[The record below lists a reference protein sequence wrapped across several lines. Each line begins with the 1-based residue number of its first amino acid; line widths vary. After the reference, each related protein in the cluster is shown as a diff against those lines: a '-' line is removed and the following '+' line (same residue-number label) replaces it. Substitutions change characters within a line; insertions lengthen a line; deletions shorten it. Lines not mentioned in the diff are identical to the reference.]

1 MDTLTN
7 PKYYTFQIVVF
18 QKYYQIGE
26 NMSLSRREFLKSS
39 AAASAAAAIGMA
51 VPAELEAAAEKA
63 EGSWR
68 WDKAAC
74 RFCGTGCGIMMAT
87 KNGKI
92 VAVKGD
98 PAAPVNRGLNC
109 IKGYFNA
116 KIMYGADRLT
126 QPLLRVGA
134 DGKFD
139 KKGKFAPVSWERAFD
154 EMEVHIKKALKAS
167 GPEGV
172 GVFASGQYT
181 VMEGYAAQKMMKGG
195 FRSNAIDPNA
205 RHCMASAVVGF
216 YQTFGIDEPS
226 GCYDDIELT
235 DTIVSWGSNMAEM
248 HPILWS
254 RVTDRKLSDP
264 ERVKVINI
272 STYTHRTSDLAD
284 EEIIFSPNT
293 DLAMWNYI
301 AREIVYNNPESI
313 DWDFVKKHIVFAASP
328 VNMGYGMRRAGEKSI
343 KDGKYTALEME
354 TIDKEM
360 QKVVSAK
367 EAPALEPYGYKEG
380 DMMVNKPAGLKH
392 WEITFEEYKKF
403 LAPYTLD
410 YVATISKGNPDE
422 DINEFKRKLKLMADL
437 YIEKGRKV
445 VSFWT
450 MGMNQH
456 TRGTWVNTLAY
467 NVHFLLNKQA
477 LPGSGAFSLTGQPSA
492 CGTAREVGTFCHRL
506 PADMMV
512 KNPKH
517 RKITEDR
524 WKVPNGTLNPV
535 GNQHIMKIHRDIEDG
550 VVKFA
555 WVNVCN
561 PYQDTASATHWI
573 KAAREMDNFIVTSD
587 GYPGISAKV
596 SDLILPSAMIYE
608 KWGAYGN
615 AERRTQH
622 WRQQVLP
629 VGDAMSDTWQW
640 VELSKRFTV
649 GDVWGAQP
657 LRGGKSLPDV
667 RKAAYAMGYSD
678 NTTMYEILFAN
689 KEAKSYKV
697 DLESFPQQGYDN
709 SESNG
714 DSRNV
719 VGSDG
724 KVFNGYG
731 FMIHEYLFEEY
742 ASFGRGHAHDLADFT
757 TYHRVRG
764 LKWPVVDGK
773 ETQWRFNAKYD
784 PYAAKQTKETGN
796 SHAFYGGLAKALTQG
811 DLMGIKD
818 KKKKSLKNKAKIFAR
833 PYMDPPEMPD
843 ANYDTWLCTGRVLE
857 HWHSGTMTM
866 RVPELYRA
874 VPEALCYMHP
884 QDAKD
889 KGLKQGGLCWVESR
903 RGKVKARVE
912 TRGRNRPSRGLVFV
926 PWFDEKVFI
935 NKVCLDATCPQS
947 KQTDFKKC
955 AVKIYKA

>member
-1 MDTLTN
+1 MA
-7 PKYYTFQIVVF
+7 
-18 QKYYQIGE
+18 
-26 NMSLSRREFLKSS
+26 LSRRDFLKSS
-39 AAASAAAAIGMA
+39 AAASAAAAVGMS
-51 VPAELEAAAEKA
+51 VPTTLSAAANEA
-63 EGSWR
+63 ESSWR

-74 RFCGTGCGIMMAT
+74 RFCGTGCGIMLAT
-87 KNGKI
+87 KEGKI

-116 KIMYGADRLT
+116 KIMYGADRLK
-126 QPLLRVGA
+126 QPLLRVDSNGN
-134 DGKFD
+134 FD
-139 KKGKFAPVSWERAFD
+139 KNGKFAPVSWKRAFD

-181 VMEGYAAQKMMKGG
+181 IMEGYAAQKMMKAG

-264 ERVKVINI
+264 QNVKVINM

-284 EEIIFSPNT
+284 IEIIFTPNT
-293 DLAMWNYI
+293 DLALWNYI
-301 AREIVYNNPESI
+301 AREIVYNAPEAI

-328 VNMGYGMRRAGEKSI
+328 VNMGYGMRRSDEKSI
-343 KDGKYTALEME
+343 KDGKYSAKEME
-354 TIDKEM
+354 IISKEM
-360 QKVVSAK
+360 QKVVSAT
-367 EAPALEPYGYKEG
+367 EAPALAPYGYKEG
-380 DMMVNKPAGLKH
+380 DMMVNKNAGLAH
-392 WEITFEEYKKF
+392 WEIPFEEYKKF
-403 LAPYTLD
+403 LEPYTLD
-410 YVATISKGNPDE
+410 YVAKISKGDPDE
-422 DINEFKRKLKLMADL
+422 DINEFKKKLQTLANL
-437 YIEKGRKV
+437 YIEKNRKV

-477 LPGSGAFSLTGQPSA
+477 KPGSGAFSLTGQPSA
-492 CGTAREVGTFCHRL
+492 CGTAREVGTFTHRL

-512 KNPKH
+512 ANPKH
-517 RKITEDR
+517 RKITENV
-524 WKVPNGTLNPV
+524 WNVPEGTINPV
-535 GNQHIMKIHRDIEDG
+535 GVQDIMKIHRGIEDG
-550 VVKFA
+550 LVKFA

-608 KWGAYGN
+608 KWGGYGN
-615 AERRTQH
+615 AERRTQL

-640 VELSKRFTV
+640 VELAKRFTV
-649 GDVWGAQP
+649 KDVWGEYQP
-657 LRGGKSLPDV
+657 SGPRKEVLPSMIEQA
-667 RKAAYAMGYSD
+667 KAMGYNED
-678 NTTMYEILFAN
+678 TTMYEILFAN
-689 KEAKSYKV
+689 KRAKSYKL
-697 DLESFPQQGYDN
+697 DQNDPIQKGFDN
-709 SESNG
+709 SEGYG

-724 KVFNGYG
+724 EVFKGYG
-731 FMIHEYLFEEY
+731 FFIQKYLFEEY
-742 ASFGRGHAHDLADFT
+742 AEFGRGHAHDLADFD
-757 TYHRVRG
+757 TYHKVRG

-773 ETQWRFNAKYD
+773 ETQWRFNTQYD
-784 PYAAKQTKETGN
+784 PYAKKYGKETG
-796 SHAFYGGLAKALTQG
+796 HTEFAFYGTLAKALAQG
-811 DLMGIKD
+811 DLLGVKD
-818 KKKKSLKNKAKIFAR
+818 KTKISLQNKAKIFAR

-843 ANYDTWLCTGRVLE
+843 TEYPVWLSTGRVLE

-884 QDAKD
+884 ADAEKF
-889 KGLKQGGLCWVESR
+889 GVKQGGLCWVESR

-912 TRGRNRPSRGLVFV
+912 TRGRNRPARGLVYV

-955 AVKIYKA
+955 AVKVYSV

>member
-1 MDTLTN
+1 MA
-7 PKYYTFQIVVF
+7 
-18 QKYYQIGE
+18 
-26 NMSLSRREFLKSS
+26 LSRRDFLKSS
-39 AAASAAAAIGMA
+39 AAASAAAAVGMS
-51 VPAELEAAAEKA
+51 VPTTLSAAANEA
-63 EGSWR
+63 ESSWR

-74 RFCGTGCGIMMAT
+74 RFCGTGCGIMLAT
-87 KNGKI
+87 KEGKI

-116 KIMYGADRLT
+116 KIMYGADRLK
-126 QPLLRVGA
+126 QPLLRVDSNGN
-134 DGKFD
+134 FD
-139 KKGKFAPVSWERAFD
+139 KNGKFAPVSWKRAFD

-181 VMEGYAAQKMMKGG
+181 IMEGYAAQKMMKAG

-264 ERVKVINI
+264 QNVKVINM

-284 EEIIFSPNT
+284 IEIIFTPNT
-293 DLAMWNYI
+293 DLALWNYI
-301 AREIVYNNPESI
+301 AREIVYNAPEAI

-328 VNMGYGMRRAGEKSI
+328 VNMGYGMRTSDEKSI
-343 KDGKYTALEME
+343 KDGKYSAKEME
-354 TIDKEM
+354 IISKEM
-360 QKVVSAK
+360 QKVVSAT
-367 EAPALEPYGYKEG
+367 EAPALAPYGYKEG
-380 DMMVNKPAGLKH
+380 DMMVNKNAGLAH
-392 WEITFEEYKKF
+392 WEIPFEEYKKF
-403 LAPYTLD
+403 LEPYTLD
-410 YVATISKGNPDE
+410 YVAKISKGDPDE
-422 DINEFKRKLKLMADL
+422 DINEFKKKLQTLANL
-437 YIEKGRKV
+437 YIEKNRKV

-477 LPGSGAFSLTGQPSA
+477 KPGSGAFSLTGQPSA
-492 CGTAREVGTFCHRL
+492 CGTAREVGTFTHRL

-512 KNPKH
+512 ANPKH
-517 RKITEDR
+517 RKITENV
-524 WKVPNGTLNPV
+524 WNVPEGTINPV
-535 GNQHIMKIHRDIEDG
+535 GVQDIMKIHRGIEDG
-550 VVKFA
+550 LVKFA

-608 KWGAYGN
+608 KWGGYGN
-615 AERRTQH
+615 AERRTQL

-640 VELSKRFTV
+640 VELAKRFTV
-649 GDVWGAQP
+649 KDVWGEYQP
-657 LRGGKSLPDV
+657 SGPRKEVLPSMIEQA
-667 RKAAYAMGYSD
+667 KAMGYNED
-678 NTTMYEILFAN
+678 TTMYEILFAN
-689 KEAKSYKV
+689 KRAKSYKL
-697 DLESFPQQGYDN
+697 DQNDPIQKGFDN
-709 SESNG
+709 SEGYG

-724 KVFNGYG
+724 EVFKGYG
-731 FMIHEYLFEEY
+731 FFIQKYLFEEY
-742 ASFGRGHAHDLADFT
+742 AEFGRGHAHDLADFD
-757 TYHRVRG
+757 TYHKVRG

-773 ETQWRFNAKYD
+773 ETQWRFNAQYD
-784 PYAAKQTKETGN
+784 PYAKKYGKETG
-796 SHAFYGGLAKALTQG
+796 HTEFAFYGTLAKALAQG
-811 DLMGIKD
+811 DLLGVKD
-818 KKKKSLKNKAKIFAR
+818 KTKISLQNKAKIFAR

-843 ANYDTWLCTGRVLE
+843 AEYPVWLSTGRVLE

-884 QDAKD
+884 ADAEKF
-889 KGLKQGGLCWVESR
+889 GVKQGGLCWVESR

-912 TRGRNRPSRGLVFV
+912 TRGRNRPARGLVYV

-955 AVKIYKA
+955 AVKVYSV

>member
-1 MDTLTN
+1 MA
-7 PKYYTFQIVVF
+7 
-18 QKYYQIGE
+18 
-26 NMSLSRREFLKSS
+26 LSRRDFLKSS
-39 AAASAAAAIGMA
+39 AAASAAAAVGMS
-51 VPAELEAAAEKA
+51 VPSSLSAASTTAEA
-63 EGSWR
+63 GWR

-116 KIMYGADRLT
+116 KIMYGADRLKT
-126 QPLLRVGA
+126 PLLRVNSKGE
-134 DGKFD
+134 FD
-139 KKGKFAPVSWERAFD
+139 KNGKFAPVSWKRAFD
-154 EMEVHIKKALKAS
+154 EMEVHIRKALKAS

-195 FRSNAIDPNA
+195 FRSNALDPNA

-235 DTIVSWGSNMAEM
+235 DTVVSWGSNMAEM

-264 ERVKVINI
+264 DRVKVVNI
-272 STYTHRTSDLAD
+272 STYRHRTSDLAD
-284 EEIIFSPNT
+284 IEIIFTPNT
-293 DLAMWNYI
+293 DLALWNYI
-301 AREIVYNNPESI
+301 AHEIVYNHPEAI
-313 DWDFVKKHIVFAASP
+313 DWDFVKRHIIFAASP
-328 VNMGYGMRRAGEKSI
+328 VNMGYGMRRSDEKSI
-343 KDGKYTALEME
+343 VDGKYTDEEME
-354 TIDKEM
+354 TISKEM
-360 QKVVSAK
+360 KKVVSAA

-380 DMMVNKPAGLKH
+380 DVMVNKPAGLKH
-392 WEITFEEYKKF
+392 WEISFEEYKKF
-403 LAPYTLD
+403 LEPYTLD
-410 YVATISKGNPDE
+410 YVAKISKGNPDE
-422 DINEFKRKLKLMADL
+422 DINEFKKKLKTLAS
-437 YIEKGRKV
+437 YYVEKGRKV

-456 TRGTWVNTLAY
+456 TRGTWVNTLSY

-477 LPGSGAFSLTGQPSA
+477 KPGSGAFSLTGQPSA

-512 KNPKH
+512 ANPKH
-517 RKITEDR
+517 RKITENR
-524 WKVPNGTLNPV
+524 WKVPEGTINPV

-550 VVKFA
+550 VIKFA

-561 PYQDTASATHWI
+561 PYQDSASAKHWI

-649 GDVWGAQP
+649 KDLWGDYT
-657 LRGGKSLPDV
+657 LRNGKKLPNVIQDA
-667 RKAAYAMGYSD
+667 KKMGYTED
-678 NTTMYEILFAN
+678 TTMFDILFAN
-689 KEAKSYKV
+689 DEARSYEV
-697 DLESFPQQGYDN
+697 DQNDPIQRGYDN
-709 SESNG
+709 SNSVG

-719 VGSDG
+719 IGSDG
-724 KVFNGYG
+724 KVFKGYG
-731 FMIHEYLFEEY
+731 FFIDKYLFEEY
-742 ASFGRGHAHDLADFT
+742 AWFGRGHGHDLAPFDV
-757 TYHRVRG
+757 YHRVRG

-773 ETQWRFNAKYD
+773 ETQWRFNVKYD
-784 PYAAKQTKETGN
+784 PYAAKAVKKAGTDN
-796 SHAFYGGLAKALTQG
+796 SHAFYGTLAKALAQG
-811 DLMGIKD
+811 DLLGIKD
-818 KKKKSLKNKAKIFAR
+818 KTKKSLKNKAKIFAR
-833 PYMDPPEMPD
+833 PYMDPPEVPD
-843 ANYDTWLCTGRVLE
+843 NEYDTWLCTGRVLE

-903 RGKVKARVE
+903 RGRVKARVE

-947 KQTDFKKC
+947 KQTDYKKC

>member
-1 MDTLTN
+1 MA
-7 PKYYTFQIVVF
+7 
-18 QKYYQIGE
+18 
-26 NMSLSRREFLKSS
+26 LSRRDFLKSS
-39 AAASAAAAIGMA
+39 AAASAAAAVGMS
-51 VPAELEAAAEKA
+51 VPSNLSAASTTAEA
-63 EGSWR
+63 GWR

-116 KIMYGADRLT
+116 KIMYGADRLKT
-126 QPLLRVGA
+126 PLLRVNSKGE
-134 DGKFD
+134 FD
-139 KKGKFAPVSWERAFD
+139 KNGKFAPVSWKRAFD
-154 EMEVHIKKALKAS
+154 EMEIHIRKALKHA
-167 GPEGV
+167 GPESV

-195 FRSNAIDPNA
+195 FRSNALDPNA

-235 DTIVSWGSNMAEM
+235 DTVVSWGSNMAEM

-264 ERVKVINI
+264 DRVKVINM
-272 STYTHRTSDLAD
+272 STYRHRTSDLAD
-284 EEIIFSPNT
+284 IEIIFTPNT
-293 DLAMWNYI
+293 DLALWNYI
-301 AREIVYNNPESI
+301 AREIVYNYPESI
-313 DWDFVKKHIVFAASP
+313 DWDFVNKHMVFAASP
-328 VNMGYGMRRAGEKSI
+328 VNMGYGMRRSDEKSI
-343 KDGKYTALEME
+343 KEGKYTDLEME
-354 TIDKEM
+354 TISKEM
-360 QKVVSAK
+360 KKVVSAT
-367 EAPALEPYGYKEG
+367 EAPALAPYGYKEG
-380 DMMVNKPAGLKH
+380 DVMENKPAGLKH
-392 WEITFEEYKKF
+392 WEISFEEYKKF

-410 YVATISKGNPDE
+410 YVAKISKGNPDE
-422 DINEFKRKLKLMADL
+422 DINEFKKKLQTLANL

-456 TRGTWVNTLAY
+456 TRGTWCNTLSY

-477 LPGSGAFSLTGQPSA
+477 KPGSGAFSLTGQPSA

-512 KNPKH
+512 ANPKH
-517 RKITEDR
+517 RKITEDG
-524 WKVPNGTLNPV
+524 WKIPNGTLNPV

-550 VVKFA
+550 VIKFA

-561 PYQDTASATHWI
+561 PYQDTASAKHWI
-573 KAAREMDNFIVTSD
+573 KAARKMDNFIVTSD

-649 GDVWGAQP
+649 DDLWGP
-657 LRGGKSLPDV
+657 YTLRNGTKLADV
-667 RKAAYAMGYSD
+667 RGEAKKMGYSGD
-678 NTTMYEILFAN
+678 TTMFDILFAN
-689 KEAKSYKV
+689 DRARSYEIDPNDPIQK
-697 DLESFPQQGYDN
+697 GYDN
-709 SESNG
+709 TNCIG

-719 VGSDG
+719 IGSDG
-724 KVFNGYG
+724 KVFKGYG
-731 FMIHEYLFEEY
+731 FFIDKYLFEEY
-742 ASFGRGHAHDLADFT
+742 ADFGRGHAHDLADFD

-773 ETQWRFNAKYD
+773 ETQWRFNTKYD
-784 PYAAKQTKETGN
+784 PYAKKYGKQTGHTEF
-796 SHAFYGGLAKALTQG
+796 AFYGTLAKALAQG
-811 DLMGIKD
+811 DLLGIKD
-818 KKKKSLKNKAKIFAR
+818 KTKKSLKNKAKIFAR
-833 PYMDPPEMPD
+833 PYMDPPEVPD
-843 ANYDTWLCTGRVLE
+843 NEYDTWLCTGRVLE

-874 VPEALCYMHP
+874 VPEALCYIHP
-884 QDAKD
+884 TDAKE

-903 RGKVKARVE
+903 RGRVKARVE

-935 NKVCLDATCPQS
+935 NKVCLDATCQKS
-947 KQTDFKKC
+947 KQKDFKKC
-955 AVKIYKA
+955 ALKIYKA

>member
-1 MDTLTN
+1 MA
-7 PKYYTFQIVVF
+7 
-18 QKYYQIGE
+18 
-26 NMSLSRREFLKSS
+26 LSRRDFLKSS
-39 AAASAAAAIGMA
+39 AAASAAAAVGMS
-51 VPAELEAAAEKA
+51 VPASMQAASNEAQS
-63 EGSWR
+63 GWR

-87 KNGKI
+87 KNGRI

-116 KIMYGADRLT
+116 KIMYGADRLKT
-126 QPLLRVGA
+126 PLLRVNDKGE
-134 DGKFD
+134 FD
-139 KKGKFAPVSWERAFD
+139 KNGKFAPVSWKRAFD

-195 FRSNAIDPNA
+195 FRSNALDPNA

-235 DTIVSWGSNMAEM
+235 DTVVSWGSNMAEM

-264 ERVKVINI
+264 DRVKVVNI
-272 STYTHRTSDLAD
+272 STYRHRTSDLAD
-284 EEIIFSPNT
+284 MEIIFSPNT
-293 DLAMWNYI
+293 DLALWNYI
-301 AREIVYNNPESI
+301 AHEIVYNHPEAI

-328 VNMGYGMRRAGEKSI
+328 VNMGYGMRRSDEKSI
-343 KDGKYTALEME
+343 KDGKYTDKEME
-354 TIDKEM
+354 TISKEM
-360 QKVVSAK
+360 KKVVSEK
-367 EAPALEPYGYKEG
+367 EAPALAPYGYKAG
-380 DMMVNKPAGLKH
+380 DTMVNKPAGLKH
-392 WEITFEEYKKF
+392 WEISFEEYKKF
-403 LAPYTLD
+403 LEPYTLD
-410 YVATISKGNPDE
+410 YVATISKGDPDE
-422 DINEFKRKLKLMADL
+422 SLESFKKKLKTLASY
-437 YIEKGRKV
+437 YIEKDRKV

-456 TRGTWVNTLAY
+456 TRGTWVNTLSY

-477 LPGSGAFSLTGQPSA
+477 KPGSGAFSLTGQPSA

-512 KNPKH
+512 ANPKH
-517 RKITEDR
+517 RAITEKR
-524 WKVPNGTLNPV
+524 WKIPAGTLNPV

-550 VVKFA
+550 VIKFA

-561 PYQDTASATHWI
+561 PYQDTASASHWI
-573 KAAREMDNFIVTSD
+573 KAARQMDNFIVTSD

-608 KWGAYGN
+608 KCGAYGN

-649 GDVWGAQP
+649 KDLWGEQP
-657 LRGGKSLPDV
+657 LRGNKKLPNV
-667 RKAAYAMGYSD
+667 ISEAKKMGYTED
-678 NTTMYEILFAN
+678 TTMFDILFAN
-689 KEAKSYKV
+689 DEARSYEIDPNDPIQKG
-697 DLESFPQQGYDN
+697 FDN
-709 SESNG
+709 TNCIG

-724 KVFNGYG
+724 KVFKGYG
-731 FMIHEYLFEEY
+731 FFIDKYLFEEY
-742 ASFGRGHAHDLADFT
+742 ASFGRGHAHDLADFD

-773 ETQWRFNAKYD
+773 ETQWRFNTKYD
-784 PYAAKQTKETGN
+784 PYAKKYGKETG
-796 SHAFYGGLAKALTQG
+796 HTEFAFYGTLAKALAQG
-811 DLMGIKD
+811 DLTGIKD
-818 KKKKSLKNKAKIFAR
+818 KNKKALKNKAKIFAR

-843 ANYDTWLCTGRVLE
+843 AEYPVWMSTGRVLE

-884 QDAKD
+884 EDAK
-889 KGLKQGGLCWVESR
+889 KYGVSQGGLCWVESR

>member
-1 MDTLTN
+1 
-7 PKYYTFQIVVF
+7 
-18 QKYYQIGE
+18 
-26 NMSLSRREFLKSS
+26 MSISRRNFLKSS
-39 AAASAAAAIGMA
+39 AAAAAAGAVGIA
-51 VPAELEAAAEKA
+51 VPAEVQAAATQGEK
-63 EGSWR
+63 GWR

-74 RFCGTGCGIMMAT
+74 RFCGTGCGIMLAT
-87 KNGKI
+87 KGGRI

-116 KIMYGADRLT
+116 KIMYGADRLKK
-126 QPLLRVGA
+126 PLLRV
-134 DGKFD
+134 DSEGKFD
-139 KKGKFAPVSWERAFD
+139 KKGKFAEVSWERAFD

-172 GVFASGQYT
+172 AVFASGQYT

-235 DTIVSWGSNMAEM
+235 DTVISWGSNMAEM

-264 ERVKVINI
+264 DRVKIVNI
-272 STYTHRTSDLAD
+272 STYRHRTSDLAD
-284 EEIIFSPNT
+284 VEIIFSPNT

-301 AREIVYNNPESI
+301 AREIVMRDDKEKII
-313 DWDFVKKHIVFAASP
+313 DWDFVNKHMVFATGPA
-328 VNMGYGMRRAGEKSI
+328 NIGYGMRRKGEKSLV
-343 KDGKYTALEME
+343 DGKYTALEME
-354 TIDKEM
+354 TISKEM
-360 QKVVSAK
+360 EKKVSAK
-367 EAPALEPYGYKEG
+367 EAPALKPYGYKEG
-380 DMMVNKPAGLKH
+380 DTMKNIPGTLKH
-392 WEITFEEYKKF
+392 WEISFEEYKKS
-403 LAPYTLD
+403 LEPYTLD
-410 YVATISKGNPDE
+410 YTAQIVKGDPNE
-422 DINEFKRKLKLMADL
+422 DMEEFKKKLQFLADL
-437 YIEKGRKV
+437 YIEKDRKV

-467 NVHFLLNKQA
+467 NVHFMLNKQA
-477 LPGSGAFSLTGQPSA
+477 KPGSGAFSLTGQPSA

-517 RKITEDR
+517 RKITEDG
-524 WKVPNGTLNPV
+524 WKIPAGTLNPV

-561 PYQDTASATHWI
+561 PYQDSASAAHWI

-596 SDLILPSAMIYE
+596 SDLVLPSAMIHE

-640 VELSKRFTV
+640 VELSKRFKV
-649 GDVWGAQP
+649 SDLWGEYT
-657 LRGGKSLPDV
+657 LRNKKVLPNV
-667 RKAAYAMGYSD
+667 MAEAKKMGYND
-678 NTTMYEILFAN
+678 DTTMFDILFAN
-689 KEAKSYKV
+689 KKAKSYAAN
-697 DLESFPQQGYDN
+697 DPIGEGFDDTESL
-709 SESNG
+709 G
-714 DSRNV
+714 DSRKV
-719 VGSDG
+719 IGSDG
-724 KVFNGYG
+724 KEWKGYG
-731 FMIHEYLFEEY
+731 FHIHKYLFEEY
-742 ASFGRGHAHDLADFT
+742 ADFGRGHGHDLAPFDV
-757 TYHRVRG
+757 YHKVRG

-773 ETQWRFNAKYD
+773 ETQWRFNVKYD
-784 PYAAKQTKETGN
+784 PYAAKANPGGDF
-796 SHAFYGGLAKALTQG
+796 AFYGTLAKALAQG
-811 DLMGIKD
+811 DLTGIKD
-818 KKKKSLKNKAKIFAR
+818 KTKKSLKNKAKIYAR

-843 ANYDTWLCTGRVLE
+843 KVYDTWLCTGRVLE

-874 VPEALCYMHP
+874 VPEALCYMNP
-884 QDAKD
+884 KDAKE
-889 KGLKQGGLCWVESR
+889 KGFKNGELIWVDSR

-912 TRGRNRPSRGLVFV
+912 TRGRNRPSQGLVFV

-935 NKVCLDATCPQS
+935 NKVCLDATCPMS

-955 AVKIYKA
+955 AVKLYKA

>member
-1 MDTLTN
+1 
-7 PKYYTFQIVVF
+7 
-18 QKYYQIGE
+18 
-26 NMSLSRREFLKSS
+26 MSISRRDFLKTSAAV
-39 AAASAAAAIGMA
+39 AAASAVGLSIPEDVQAAAK
-51 VPAELEAAAEKA
+51 EAEKD
-63 EGSWR
+63 WR
-68 WDKAAC
+68 WDKAPC
-74 RFCGTGCGIMMAT
+74 RFCGTGCGIMLAT

-126 QPLLRVGA
+126 QPLLRVNEKGE
-134 DGKFD
+134 FD
-139 KKGKFAPVSWERAFD
+139 KKGKFKPVSWKRAFD
-154 EMEVHIKKALKAS
+154 EMEKHIRKALKES

-172 GVFASGQYT
+172 AVFGSGQYT
-181 VMEGYAAQKMMKGG
+181 IMEGYAAQKMMKAG

-235 DTIVSWGSNMAEM
+235 DTIISWGSNMAEM

-264 ERVKVINI
+264 ERVKVVNLT
-272 STYTHRTSDLAD
+272 TYRTRSSDLAD
-284 EEIIFSPNT
+284 FEIIFSPQT
-293 DLAMWNYI
+293 DLAIWNYI
-301 AREIVYNNPESI
+301 AHEIVYNHPEAI
-313 DWDFVKKHIVFAASP
+313 DWDFIKKHIVFTAGP
-328 VNMGYGMRRAGEKSI
+328 VNIGYGMRRKGEKSL
-343 KDGKYTALEME
+343 KEGKYSAKEME
-354 TIDKEM
+354 IIKKEM
-360 QKVVSAK
+360 AKKVSAK
-367 EAPALEPYGYKEG
+367 EAPALAPYGYKEG
-380 DMMVNKPAGLKH
+380 DVMKNTAGTLKH
-392 WEITFEEYKKF
+392 WHITFEDYKKSLEPF
-403 LAPYTLD
+403 TLD
-410 YVATISKGNPDE
+410 YVAKIAKGDP
-422 DINEFKRKLKLMADL
+422 NESLESFKKKLKMLADL
-437 YIEKGRKV
+437 YIEKDRKV

-456 TRGTWVNTLAY
+456 TRGTWVNTLSY

-477 LPGSGAFSLTGQPSA
+477 KPGNGAFSLTGQPSA

-517 RKITEDR
+517 RKIAEKK
-524 WKVPNGTLNPV
+524 WHIPEGTLNPV
-535 GNQHIMKIHRDIEDG
+535 GNQHIMKIHRDLEDG

-561 PYQDTASATHWI
+561 PYQDSANARHWI

-587 GYPGISAKV
+587 GYPGISAMV
-596 SDLILPSAMIYE
+596 SDLVLPSAMIYE

-629 VGDAMSDTWQW
+629 VGQAMSDTWQW

-649 GDVWGAQP
+649 DDLWGP
-657 LRGGKSLPDV
+657 YTLRNGKKLPDV
-667 RKAAYAMGYSD
+667 RKKAYAMGYKPD
-678 NTTMYEILFAN
+678 TTMFEILYAN
-689 KEAKSYKV
+689 DRAKKYKI
-697 DLESFPQQGYDN
+697 DLDSFPQKGFEN
-709 SESNG
+709 SECLG

-719 VGSDG
+719 KGSDG
-724 KVFNGYG
+724 KVFKGYG
-731 FMIHEYLFEEY
+731 FMLHQYLWEEY
-742 ASFGRGHAHDLADFT
+742 ASFGRGHGHDLADFV
-757 TYHRVRG
+757 TYHKVRG

-773 ETQWRFNAKYD
+773 ETPWRFNAKYD
-784 PYAAKQTKETGN
+784 PYAKKAGTGDF
-796 SHAFYGGLAKALTQG
+796 AFYGPLAKNLLQGTLTG
-811 DLMGIKD
+811 PD
-818 KKKKSLKNKAKIFAR
+818 KSKGKKALKNKAKIFAR

-843 ANYDTWLCTGRVLE
+843 NEYNTWLCTGRVLE

-874 VPEALCYMHP
+874 VPEALCYMNP
-884 QDAKD
+884 KDAKE
-889 KGLKQGGLCWVESR
+889 KGFKNGELIWVESR

-912 TRGRNRPSRGLVFV
+912 TRGRNRPAQGLVFV

-935 NKVCLDATCPQS
+935 NKVTLDATCPMS
-947 KQTDFKKC
+947 KQTDYKKC
-955 AVKIYKA
+955 AVKLYKA

>member
-1 MDTLTN
+1 
-7 PKYYTFQIVVF
+7 
-18 QKYYQIGE
+18 
-26 NMSLSRREFLKSS
+26 MSLSRREFLKSS
-39 AAASAAAAIGMA
+39 AAASAAAAVGMS
-51 VPAELEAAAEKA
+51 VPTQLQAQASQA
-63 EGSWR
+63 EGGWR

-126 QPLLRVGA
+126 KPLLRVDA
-134 DGKFD
+134 NGKFD
-139 KKGKFAPVSWERAFD
+139 KKGQFAEVSWKRAFD
-154 EMEVHIKKALKAS
+154 IMEEKAKAAFNEK

-172 GVFASGQYT
+172 AVFASGQYT

-235 DTIVSWGSNMAEM
+235 DTVVSWGSNMAEM

-264 ERVKVINI
+264 DRVKIINM

-284 EEIIFSPNT
+284 TEIIFSPQT
-293 DLAMWNYI
+293 DTAIWNYI
-301 AREIVYNNPESI
+301 AREIVFNHSESI
-313 DWDFVKKHIVFAASP
+313 DWDFVNKHIVFAAAAP
-328 VNMGYGMRRAGEKSI
+328 NIGYGMRKSNEKSI
-343 KDGKYTALEME
+343 KEGKYTPAEME
-354 TIDKEM
+354 IISKEM
-360 QKVVSAK
+360 STVVSQK
-367 EAPALEPYGYKEG
+367 EAPALEPYGYKAG
-380 DMMVNKPAGLKH
+380 DTMVHNQPGLKH
-392 WEITFEEYKKF
+392 WLIEFEEYKKS
-403 LAPYTLD
+403 LEPYTLD
-410 YVATISKGNPDE
+410 YVAKISKGDPDE
-422 DINEFKRKLKLMADL
+422 SIDSFKAKLQELAAL
-437 YIEKGRKV
+437 YIEKERKV

-456 TRGTWVNTLAY
+456 TRGTWTNTLAY

-477 LPGSGAFSLTGQPSA
+477 KPGDGAFSLTGQPSA
-492 CGTAREVGTFCHRL
+492 CGTAREVGTFTHRL

-512 KNPKH
+512 KNPEH
-517 RKITEDR
+517 RAIVEKR
-524 WKVPNGTLNPV
+524 WQIPTGTINGQM
-535 GNQHIMKIHRDIEDG
+535 GQHIMRIHRDIEDG
-550 VVKFA
+550 HVKFA

-561 PYQDTASATHWI
+561 PYQDSASASHWI
-573 KAAREMDNFIVTSD
+573 KAARDMDNFIVTSD

-629 VGDAMSDTWQW
+629 VGDSMSDTWQW
-640 VELSKRFTV
+640 VEFSKRFTV
-649 GDVWGAQP
+649 KDLWMKDVKVAWGKKTLKGISADAVK
-657 LRGGKSLPDV
+657 RAGYTPD
-667 RKAAYAMGYSD
+667 
-678 NTTMYEILFAN
+678 TTMYEILFAN
-689 KEAKSYKV
+689 DRAKTYKI
-697 DLESFPQQGYDN
+697 DEKDPIQAGYDN
-709 SESNG
+709 SECSG
-714 DSRNV
+714 DSRGV
-719 VGSDG
+719 LGSDG
-724 KVFNGYG
+724 KEFKGYG
-731 FMIHEYLFEEY
+731 FFIHKYLFEEY
-742 ASFGRGHAHDLADFT
+742 ASFTRGHGHDLAPFDV
-757 TYHRVRG
+757 YHKVRG
-764 LKWPVVDGK
+764 LKWPVVNGK
-773 ETQWRFNAKYD
+773 ETPWRFNTKYD
-784 PYAAKQTKETGN
+784 PYAVKAAKEEGHPEWT
-796 SHAFYGGLAKALTQG
+796 HAFYGGFLKKRPQG
-811 DLMGIKD
+811 DLNGIKKDLKLSYAD
-818 KKKKSLKNKAKIFAR
+818 KPGKHYLKNKAKIFAR

-843 ANYDTWLCTGRVLE
+843 ENYDTWLCTGRVLE

-884 QDAKD
+884 QDAEKF
-889 KGLKQGGLCWVESR
+889 GVKQGQLCWVESR

-912 TRGRNRPSRGLVFV
+912 TRGRNKTPKGLVFV

-935 NKVCLDATCPQS
+935 NKVCLDATCPLS
-947 KQTDFKKC
+947 KQTDYKKC

>member
-1 MDTLTN
+1 MA
-7 PKYYTFQIVVF
+7 
-18 QKYYQIGE
+18 
-26 NMSLSRREFLKSS
+26 LSRRDFLKSS
-39 AAASAAAAIGMA
+39 AAASAAAAVGMSI
-51 VPAELEAAAEKA
+51 PASMQAASDEAQS
-63 EGSWR
+63 SWR

-87 KNGKI
+87 KGGKI

-116 KIMYGADRLT
+116 KIMYGADRLKT
-126 QPLLRVGA
+126 PLLRMDANGN
-134 DGKFD
+134 FD

-154 EMEVHIKKALKAS
+154 EMEVNIRKALKFG
-167 GPEGV
+167 GPESV

-181 VMEGYAAQKMMKGG
+181 VMEGYAAQKMMKAG

-235 DTIVSWGSNMAEM
+235 DTVVAWGSNMAEM

-264 ERVKVINI
+264 DKVKVVSIQ
-272 STYTHRTSDLAD
+272 TYRHRTSDLAD
-284 EEIIFSPNT
+284 IEIIFTPNT
-293 DLAMWNYI
+293 DTALWNYI
-301 AREIVYNNPESI
+301 AREIVYNNPDAI
-313 DWDFVKKHIVFAASP
+313 DWDFVNKHMVFAASP
-328 VNMGYGMRRAGEKSI
+328 VNMGYGMRRSGEKALTPVRPDGSA
-343 KDGKYTALEME
+343 GKYSAKEME
-354 TIDKEM
+354 TIKEEM
-360 QKVVSAK
+360 VHTVSAT
-367 EAPALEPYGYKEG
+367 EAPALKPYGYKEG
-380 DMMVNKPAGLKH
+380 DKMVNKPAGLKH
-392 WEITFEEYKKF
+392 WEISFEEYKKS
-403 LAPYTLD
+403 LEPYTLD
-410 YVATISKGNPDE
+410 YVAKISKGNPDE
-422 DINEFKRKLKLMADL
+422 DIEEFKKKLQALANL

-456 TRGTWVNTLAY
+456 TRGTWVNTLSY

-492 CGTAREVGTFCHRL
+492 CGTAREVGTFAHRL

-512 KNPKH
+512 KSGKH
-517 RKITEDR
+517 RKITENV
-524 WKVPNGTLNPV
+524 WKIPEGTLNPK
-535 GNQHIMKIHRDIEDG
+535 GHQHIMKIHRDIEDG
-550 VVKFA
+550 NIKFA

-561 PYQDTASATHWI
+561 PYQDSASATHWI

-596 SDLILPSAMIYE
+596 SDLILPSAMMYE

-629 VGDAMSDTWQW
+629 VGDAMSDLWQW
-640 VELSKRFTV
+640 AELSKRFTV
-649 GDVWGAQP
+649 ADLWGEQP
-657 LRGGKSLPDV
+657 LLSTKGKKTLPNVID
-667 RKAAYAMGYSD
+667 KAIKMGYTKD
-678 NTTMYEILFAN
+678 TTMYEILFAN
-689 KEAKSYKV
+689 DRAKSYKI
-697 DLESFPQQGYDN
+697 DLNDPIQAGFDN
-709 SESNG
+709 TDGFG
-714 DSRNV
+714 DSRDV
-719 VGSDG
+719 IGSDG
-724 KVFNGYG
+724 KVFKGYG
-731 FMIHEYLFEEY
+731 FFLNKYLFEEY
-742 ASFGRGHAHDLADFT
+742 ASFGRGHGHDLAPFDV
-757 TYHRVRG
+757 YHKVRG

-773 ETQWRFNAKYD
+773 ETQWRFNSKYD
-784 PYAAKQTKETGN
+784 PYAAKETKESGDDF
-796 SHAFYGGLAKALTQG
+796 AFYGTLAKALSQG

-818 KKKKSLKNKAKIFAR
+818 KAKKSLKNKAKIFAR
-833 PYMDPPEMPD
+833 PYMDPPEMPSEE
-843 ANYDTWLCTGRVLE
+843 YPVWLSTGRVLE

-874 VPEALCYMHP
+874 VPEALCYIHP
-884 QDAKD
+884 QDAK
-889 KGLKQGGLCWVESR
+889 KYGVKQGQLAWVESR
-903 RGKVKARVE
+903 RGRVKARVE

-935 NKVCLDATCPQS
+935 NKVCADYTCPQS

-955 AVKIYKA
+955 AVKVYAV

>member
-1 MDTLTN
+1 
-7 PKYYTFQIVVF
+7 
-18 QKYYQIGE
+18 
-26 NMSLSRREFLKSS
+26 MSLSRREFLKSS
-39 AAASAAAAIGMA
+39 AAASAAAAIGMT
-51 VPAELEAAAEKA
+51 VPSELQSAAKKA
-63 EGSWR
+63 ESNWR

-87 KNGKI
+87 KDGKI

-126 QPLLRVGA
+126 KPLLRV
-134 DGKFD
+134 DSNGKFD
-139 KKGKFAPVSWERAFD
+139 KQGKFAPVSWKRAFD
-154 EMEVHIKKALKAS
+154 EMEIHIKKALKEK

-172 GVFASGQYT
+172 GIFASGQYT

-235 DTIVSWGSNMAEM
+235 DTVVSWGSNMAEM

-264 ERVKVINI
+264 KRVKVVNI

-284 EEIIFSPNT
+284 IEIIFTPNT
-293 DLAMWNYI
+293 DLALWNYI
-301 AREIVYNNPESI
+301 AREIVFNNPESI

-328 VNMGYGMRRAGEKSI
+328 VNMGYGMRRAGEASVSPVRP
-343 KDGKYTALEME
+343 DGSAGKYSAAEME
-354 TIDKEM
+354 TVNQEM
-360 QKVVSAK
+360 KHTVSAA
-367 EAPALEPYGYKEG
+367 EAPALKPYGYKEG
-380 DMMVNKPAGLKH
+380 DVMVNKPAGLKH
-392 WEITFEEYKKF
+392 WEISFEEYKKF
-403 LAPYTLD
+403 LEPYTLD
-410 YVATISKGNPDE
+410 YVAEISKGDPDE
-422 DINEFKRKLKLMADL
+422 DINQFKNKLQELADL
-437 YIEKGRKV
+437 YVEKGRKV

-477 LPGSGAFSLTGQPSA
+477 KPGDGAFSLTGQPSA

-517 RKITEDR
+517 RKIVEKR
-524 WKVPNGTLNPV
+524 WKVPAGTLNPV

-550 VVKFA
+550 DIKFA

-615 AERRTQH
+615 AERRTQA

-649 GDVWGAQP
+649 ADVWGKQP
-657 LRGGKSLPDV
+657 LRGKNKDGTPKSLPDV
-667 RKAAYAMGYSD
+667 RKAAHAMGYND
-678 NTTMYEILFAN
+678 DTTMYEILFAN
-689 KEAKSYKV
+689 DEAKSYKI
-697 DLESFPQQGYDN
+697 DMDSFPQKGYDN
-709 SESNG
+709 TECNG
-714 DSRNV
+714 DSREV

-724 KVFNGYG
+724 TVFRGYN

-773 ETQWRFNAKYD
+773 ETQWRFNSMYD
-784 PYAAKQTKETGN
+784 PYAAKQTKKTGN

-811 DLMGIKD
+811 DLRGIKD

-833 PYMDPPEMPD
+833 PYMDPPELPD
-843 ANYDTWLCTGRVLE
+843 GEFPLWMSTGRVLE

-884 QDAKD
+884 KDAQE
-889 KGLKQGGLCWVESR
+889 KGIKQGELAWVESR

-912 TRGRNRPSRGLVFV
+912 TRGRNRTPRGLVFV

-935 NKVCLDATCPQS
+935 NKVCADYTCPQS

-955 AVKIYKA
+955 AVKVYRA

>member
-1 MDTLTN
+1 
-7 PKYYTFQIVVF
+7 
-18 QKYYQIGE
+18 
-26 NMSLSRREFLKSS
+26 MSISRRNFLKST
-39 AAASAAAAIGMA
+39 AAATAAAAVGISIPQEA
-51 VPAELEAAAEKA
+51 EAAAAAGQKD
-63 EGSWR
+63 WR

-74 RFCGTGCGIMMAT
+74 RFCGTGCGIMLAT
-87 KNGKI
+87 KGGKI

-116 KIMYGADRLT
+116 KIMYGEDRLT

-134 DGKFD
+134 NGKFD
-139 KKGKFAPVSWERAFD
+139 KKGKFAAVSWERAFD
-154 EMEVHIKKALKAS
+154 EMEVNIKKALKAS

-235 DTIVSWGSNMAEM
+235 DTVISWGANMAEM

-264 ERVKVINI
+264 DRVKVVNI

-284 EEIIFSPNT
+284 IEIIFSPNT
-293 DLAMWNYI
+293 DMALWNYV

-313 DWDFVKKHIVFAASP
+313 DWDFIKKHIVFCASP

-343 KDGKYTALEME
+343 KDGKYSALEME

-360 QKVVSAK
+360 SKIVSEK
-367 EAPALEPYGYKEG
+367 EAPSLAPYGYKAG
-380 DMMVNKPAGLKH
+380 DKMVNKPAGLKH
-392 WEITFEEYKKF
+392 WHISFEEYKKA

-410 YVATISKGNPDE
+410 YVAQISKGDP
-422 DINEFKRKLKLMADL
+422 NESLEGFKKKLQALADL
-437 YIEKGRKV
+437 YVEKGRKV

-456 TRGTWVNTLAY
+456 TRGTWTNTLAY

-477 LPGSGAFSLTGQPSA
+477 KPGDGAFSLTGQPSA

-512 KNPKH
+512 KNGKH
-517 RKITEDR
+517 RKIVENV
-524 WKVPNGTLNPV
+524 WKVPAGTLNPV

-550 VVKFA
+550 VIKFA

-561 PYQDTASATHWI
+561 PYQDSAAANHWI
-573 KAAREMDNFIVTSD
+573 KAAREMDNFIVCSD

-596 SDLILPSAMIYE
+596 ADLILPTAMIYE

-629 VGDAMSDTWQW
+629 VGDSMSDTWQW

-649 GDVWGAQP
+649 KDVWGAQP
-657 LRGGKSLPDV
+657 LRGKNKDGTPKGLPDV
-667 RKAAYAMGYSD
+667 IAKAKAMGYNENS
-678 NTTMYEILFAN
+678 TMYDILFAN
-689 KEAKSYKV
+689 DRAKSYKL
-697 DLESFPQQGYDN
+697 DTTKFPQQGYDN
-709 SESNG
+709 SECSG

-719 VGSDG
+719 KGSDG
-724 KVFNGYG
+724 QVWKGYG

-742 ASFGRGHAHDLADFT
+742 ADFGRGHAHDLAPFEV
-757 TYHRVRG
+757 YHKVRG

-784 PYAAKQTKETGN
+784 PYAAKATAKTGN
-796 SHAFYGGLAKALTQG
+796 SHAFYGPLAKNLLQG
-811 DLMGIKD
+811 DLKGPD
-818 KKKKSLKNKAKIFAR
+818 KSRGKQALKNKAKIFAR

-843 ANYDTWLCTGRVLE
+843 SKFPLWLCTGRVLE

-884 QDAKD
+884 NNAK
-889 KGLKQGGLCWVESR
+889 KLGLKQGELAWVESR

-912 TRGRNRPSRGLVFV
+912 TRGRNRTPEGLVYV

-935 NKVCLDATCPQS
+935 NKVCLDATCPMS

-955 AVKIYKA
+955 AVKVYKA

>member
-1 MDTLTN
+1 
-7 PKYYTFQIVVF
+7 
-18 QKYYQIGE
+18 
-26 NMSLSRREFLKSS
+26 MSLSRREFLKSS
-39 AAASAAAAIGMA
+39 AAASAAAAVGMSIPSSVQA
-51 VPAELEAAAEKA
+51 QATDVESE
-63 EGSWR
+63 WR

-126 QPLLRVGA
+126 QPLLRV
-134 DGKFD
+134 DNNGKFD
-139 KKGKFAPVSWERAFD
+139 KKGNFAPVSWKRAFD
-154 EMEVHIKKALKAS
+154 EMEVHIKKALKS
-167 GPEGV
+167 GGPEAV

-181 VMEGYAAQKMMKGG
+181 VMEGYAALKMMRGG
-195 FRSNAIDPNA
+195 FRSNAFDPNA

-235 DTIVSWGSNMAEM
+235 DTVVSWGANMAEM

-264 ERVKVINI
+264 DRVKVVNL
-272 STYTHRTSDLAD
+272 STYRHRTSDLAD
-284 EEIIFSPNT
+284 IEIIFSPNT
-293 DLAMWNYI
+293 DLAIWNYI
-301 AREIVYNNPESI
+301 AHEIVYNHPEAI
-313 DWDFVKKHIVFAASP
+313 EWDFIKRHIIFCASP
-328 VNMGYGMRRAGEKSI
+328 VNIGYGMRRSDEKSV
-343 KDGKYTALEME
+343 KEGKYNDKEME
-354 TIDKEM
+354 TISKEM

-367 EAPALEPYGYKEG
+367 EAPALRPYGYKEG
-380 DMMVNKPAGLKH
+380 DMMKNEDAGLKH
-392 WEITFEEYKKF
+392 WEISFEEYKKF
-403 LAPYTLD
+403 LEPYTVD
-410 YVATISKGNPDE
+410 YVAEISKGNPDE
-422 DINEFKRKLKLMADL
+422 DIKEFKEKLKTLASY
-437 YIEKGRKV
+437 YIEKDRKV

-456 TRGTWVNTLAY
+456 TRGTWVNTLSY

-477 LPGSGAFSLTGQPSA
+477 KPGSGAFSLTGQPSA
-492 CGTAREVGTFCHRL
+492 CGTAREVGTFTHRL

-512 KNPKH
+512 ANPAH
-517 RKITEDR
+517 RKITENK
-524 WKVPNGTLNPV
+524 WMVPEGVINPV
-535 GNQHIMKIHRDIEDG
+535 GKQDIMRIHRDIEDG
-550 VVKFA
+550 LIKFA

-622 WRQQVLP
+622 WRQQVIP

-649 GDVWGAQP
+649 KDLWGEWAPSGPRKEKLPSVIAQA
-657 LRGGKSLPDV
+657 K
-667 RKAAYAMGYSD
+667 KMGYTED
-678 NTTMYEILFAN
+678 TTMFDILFAN
-689 KEAKSYKV
+689 KVAKSYKL
-697 DLESFPQQGYDN
+697 DQNDPIQKGYDN
-709 SESNG
+709 SEGYG
-714 DSRNV
+714 DKRRV
-719 VGSDG
+719 LGSDG
-724 KVFNGYG
+724 KVFEGYG
-731 FMIHEYLFEEY
+731 FFIQKYLFEEY
-742 ASFGRGHAHDLADFT
+742 AAFTRGHGHDLAPFDV
-757 TYHRVRG
+757 YHKVRG

-773 ETQWRFNAKYD
+773 ETQWRFNVQYD
-784 PYAAKQTKETGN
+784 PYAAKAVKKAGTDN
-796 SHAFYGGLAKALTQG
+796 SHAFYGTLAKALPFG
-811 DLMGIKD
+811 DLMGVKNAE
-818 KKKKSLKNKAKIFAR
+818 KKSLENKAKIFAR

-843 ANYDTWLCTGRVLE
+843 AQYPVWLSTGRVLE

-884 QDAKD
+884 EDAAKYEV
-889 KGLKQGGLCWVESR
+889 KQGELCWVESR
-903 RGKVKARVE
+903 RGRVKARVE

>member
-1 MDTLTN
+1 
-7 PKYYTFQIVVF
+7 
-18 QKYYQIGE
+18 
-26 NMSLSRREFLKSS
+26 MSLSRREFLKSS
-39 AAASAAAAIGMA
+39 AAASAAAAIGMS
-51 VPAELEAAAEKA
+51 VPSELEAAANTA
-63 EGSWR
+63 EGGWR

-126 QPLLRVGA
+126 QPLLRVDANGN
-134 DGKFD
+134 FD
-139 KKGKFAPVSWERAFD
+139 KKGKFAPVSWKRAFD
-154 EMEVHIKKALKAS
+154 EMEVHIKKALKES

-181 VMEGYAAQKMMKGG
+181 VMEGYAAQKMMKAG

-216 YQTFGIDEPS
+216 YQTFGVDEPS

-235 DTIVSWGSNMAEM
+235 DTVVAWGSNMAEM

-264 ERVKVINI
+264 ERVKVVSIQ
-272 STYTHRTSDLAD
+272 TYTHRTSDLAD
-284 EEIIFSPNT
+284 IEIIFSPNT
-293 DLAMWNYI
+293 DMALWNYI
-301 AREIVYNNPESI
+301 AREIVYNHPEAI
-313 DWDFVKKHIVFAASP
+313 DWDFLKKHIVFAAGP
-328 VNMGYGMRRAGEKSI
+328 VNIGYGMRRAGEKSL
-343 KDGKYTALEME
+343 KDGKYSAKEME
-354 TIDKEM
+354 TINKEM
-360 QKVVSAK
+360 SKVVSEK
-367 EAPALEPYGYKEG
+367 EAPALAPYGYKAG
-380 DMMVNKPAGLKH
+380 DTMKHTAGTLGH
-392 WEITFEEYKKF
+392 WEISFEEYKKS
-403 LAPYTLD
+403 LEPYTLD
-410 YVATISKGNPDE
+410 YVAKISKGNPDE
-422 DINEFKRKLKLMADL
+422 SIESFKEKLQALADL
-437 YIEKGRKV
+437 YVEKNRKV

-456 TRGTWVNTLAY
+456 TRGTWTNTLSY
-467 NVHFLLNKQA
+467 NVHFMLNKQA
-477 LPGSGAFSLTGQPSA
+477 RPGSGAFSLTGQPSA
-492 CGTAREVGTFCHRL
+492 CGTAREVGTFTHRL

-517 RKITEDR
+517 RKIAEKK
-524 WKVPNGTLNPV
+524 WMIPEGTLNGV
-535 GNQHIMKIHRDIEDG
+535 GKQHIMKIHRDIEDG
-550 VVKFA
+550 LIKFA

-561 PYQDTASATHWI
+561 PYQDSASATHWI

-629 VGDAMSDTWQW
+629 VGDSMSDTWQW

-649 GDVWGAQP
+649 KDLWGAYAP
-657 LRGGKSLPDV
+657 SGPRKKALPSVID
-667 RKAAYAMGYSD
+667 KAKAMGYD
-678 NTTMYEILFAN
+678 EDTTMYEILFAN
-689 KEAKSYKV
+689 KVAKAYKL
-697 DLESFPQQGYDN
+697 DQNDPIQAGYDN
-709 SESNG
+709 SEGYG

-724 KVFNGYG
+724 KVFKGYG
-731 FMIHEYLFEEY
+731 FFIQKYLWEEY
-742 ASFGRGHAHDLADFT
+742 ASFTRGHGHDLAPFNI
-757 TYHRVRG
+757 YHKVRG

-773 ETQWRFNAKYD
+773 ETGWRFNAKYD
-784 PYAAKQTKETGN
+784 PYAAKATNNGETGEF
-796 SHAFYGGLAKALTQG
+796 AFYGTLAKALQSGTLTG
-811 DLMGIKD
+811 KD
-818 KKKKSLKNKAKIFAR
+818 KTSKKKGLPNKAKIFAR

-843 ANYDTWLCTGRVLE
+843 AEYDTWLCTGRVLE

-903 RGKVKARVE
+903 RGRVKARVE
-912 TRGRNRPSRGLVFV
+912 TRGRNRPARGLVFV

-935 NKVCLDATCPQS
+935 NKVCLDATCPMS
-947 KQTDFKKC
+947 KQTDYKKC

>member
-1 MDTLTN
+1 MIN
-7 PKYYTFQIVVF
+7 CMCCYSIYNGKSIY
-18 QKYYQIGE
+18 GGS
-26 NMSLSRREFLKSS
+26 NMALNRREFLKSA
-39 AAASAAAAIGMA
+39 AAASAASAVGIA
-51 VPAELEAAAEKA
+51 VPSSLEAAASDAQKD
-63 EGSWR
+63 WR

-74 RFCGTGCGIMMAT
+74 RFCGTGCGIMLAT
-87 KNGKI
+87 KGGKI

-116 KIMYGADRLT
+116 KIMYGADRLKT
-126 QPLLRVGA
+126 PLLRMNDKGE
-134 DGKFD
+134 FD
-139 KKGKFAPVSWERAFD
+139 KKGKFRPVSWKRAFD
-154 EMEVHIKKALKAS
+154 EMEKHAKKALKEK

-172 GVFASGQYT
+172 AVFASGQYT
-181 VMEGYAAQKMMKGG
+181 IMEGYAAQKMMKAG

-216 YQTFGIDEPS
+216 YQTFGVDEPS
-226 GCYDDIELT
+226 GCYDDIEIT
-235 DTIVSWGSNMAEM
+235 DTIVTWGSNMAEM

-254 RVTDRKLSDP
+254 RVSDRKLSNPD
-264 ERVKVINI
+264 RVKIVNI
-272 STYTHRTSDLAD
+272 QTYTHRTCDIGD
-284 EEIIFSPNT
+284 INIIFSPNT
-293 DLAMWNYI
+293 DLAIWNYI
-301 AREIVYNNPESI
+301 AREIVYRDKKGGGKEDII
-313 DWDFVKKHIVFAASP
+313 DWDFVNKHMVFATGP
-328 VNMGYGMRRAGEKSI
+328 VNIGYGMRRAGEKSI
-343 KDGKYTALEME
+343 KDGKYTAKEME
-354 TIDKEM
+354 TINKEM
-360 QKVVSAK
+360 EKKISAK
-367 EAPALEPYGYKEG
+367 EAPALAPFGKKEG
-380 DMMVNKPAGLKH
+380 EVLKNTPGTLKH
-392 WEITFEEYKKF
+392 WEISFEDYKKS
-403 LAPYTLD
+403 LKPYTLD
-410 YVATISKGNPDE
+410 YVAKIAKGDP
-422 DINEFKRKLKLMADL
+422 NEPIEAFKKKLQALAEL

-456 TRGTWVNTLAY
+456 TRGTWVNTLSY

-477 LPGSGAFSLTGQPSA
+477 KPGSGAFSLTGQPSA

-517 RKITEDR
+517 RAKAE
-524 WKVPNGTLNPV
+524 KVWGIPAGTLNPV

-561 PYQDTASATHWI
+561 AYQDSASASHWI
-573 KAAREMDNFIVTSD
+573 KAARKMDNFIVTSD

-596 SDLILPSAMIYE
+596 SDLVLPSAMIYE

-640 VELSKRFTV
+640 VEFSKRFTV
-649 GDVWGAQP
+649 KDLWGEYT
-657 LRGGKSLPDV
+657 LRNGKKLPNVIEDA
-667 RKAAYAMGYSD
+667 KKMGYKED
-678 NTTMYEILFAN
+678 TTMYEILFAN
-689 KEAKSYKV
+689 KRAKSYKV
-697 DLESFPQQGYDN
+697 DLTKFPQKGYDN
-709 SESNG
+709 SEALG

-724 KVFNGYG
+724 KVFKGYG
-731 FMIHEYLFEEY
+731 FMIQEYLFEEY
-742 ASFGRGHAHDLADFT
+742 ASFGRGHGHDLAPFEV
-757 TYHRVRG
+757 YHKVRG

-773 ETQWRFNAKYD
+773 ETQWRFNVKYD
-784 PYAAKQTKETGN
+784 PYAAKANPGGDF
-796 SHAFYGGLAKALTQG
+796 AFYGTLAKALPKG
-811 DLMGIKD
+811 DLNGIKD
-818 KKKKSLKNKAKIFAR
+818 KKKTPLPNKAKIFAR

-843 ANYDTWLCTGRVLE
+843 KTYDTWLCTGRVLE

-866 RVPELYRA
+866 RVPELFRA
-874 VPEALCYMHP
+874 VPEALCYMNP
-884 QDAKD
+884 KDAKE
-889 KGLKQGGLCWVESR
+889 KGVKRGELVWVESR

-912 TRGRNRPSRGLVFV
+912 TRGRNRPPQGLVFV

-935 NKVCLDATCPQS
+935 NKVCLDATCPMS

>member
-1 MDTLTN
+1 MA
-7 PKYYTFQIVVF
+7 
-18 QKYYQIGE
+18 
-26 NMSLSRREFLKSS
+26 LSRRDFLKSS
-39 AAASAAAAIGMA
+39 AAASAAAAVGMSI
-51 VPAELEAAAEKA
+51 PASMQAASDEAQS
-63 EGSWR
+63 SWR

-87 KNGKI
+87 KDGKI

-116 KIMYGADRLT
+116 KIMYGADRLKT
-126 QPLLRVGA
+126 PLLRMDANGN
-134 DGKFD
+134 FD

-154 EMEVHIKKALKAS
+154 EMEVNIKKALKFG
-167 GPEGV
+167 GPESV

-181 VMEGYAAQKMMKGG
+181 VMEGYAAQKMMKAG

-235 DTIVSWGSNMAEM
+235 DTVVAWGSNMAEM

-264 ERVKVINI
+264 DKVKVVSIQ
-272 STYTHRTSDLAD
+272 TYRHRTSDLAD
-284 EEIIFSPNT
+284 IEIIFTPNT
-293 DLAMWNYI
+293 DTALWNYI
-301 AREIVYNNPESI
+301 AREIVYNNPDAI
-313 DWDFVKKHIVFAASP
+313 DWDFVNKHMVFAASP
-328 VNMGYGMRRAGEKSI
+328 VNMGYGMRRSGEKALTPVRPDGSA
-343 KDGKYTALEME
+343 GKYSAKEME
-354 TIDKEM
+354 TIKEEM
-360 QKVVSAK
+360 VHTVSAT
-367 EAPALEPYGYKEG
+367 EAPALKPYGYKEG
-380 DMMVNKPAGLKH
+380 DKMVNKPAGLKH
-392 WEITFEEYKKF
+392 WEISFEEYKKS
-403 LAPYTLD
+403 LEPYTLD
-410 YVATISKGNPDE
+410 YVAKISKGNPDE
-422 DINEFKRKLKLMADL
+422 DIEEFKKKLQALANL

-456 TRGTWVNTLAY
+456 TRGTWVNTLSY

-492 CGTAREVGTFCHRL
+492 CGTAREVGTFAHRL

-512 KNPKH
+512 KSGKH
-517 RKITEDR
+517 RKITENV
-524 WKVPNGTLNPV
+524 WKIPEGTLNPK
-535 GNQHIMKIHRDIEDG
+535 GHQHIMKIHRDIEDG
-550 VVKFA
+550 NIKFA

-561 PYQDTASATHWI
+561 PYQDSASATHWI

-596 SDLILPSAMIYE
+596 SDLILPSAMMYE

-629 VGDAMSDTWQW
+629 VGDSMSDLWQW
-640 VELSKRFTV
+640 AELSKRFTV
-649 GDVWGAQP
+649 ADLWGEQP
-657 LRGGKSLPDV
+657 LLSTKGKKTLPNVID
-667 RKAAYAMGYSD
+667 KALKMGYTKD
-678 NTTMYEILFAN
+678 TTMYEILFAN
-689 KEAKSYKV
+689 DRAKTYKI
-697 DLESFPQQGYDN
+697 DLNDPIQAGYDN
-709 SESNG
+709 TDGFG
-714 DSRNV
+714 DSRDV
-719 VGSDG
+719 IGSDG
-724 KVFNGYG
+724 KVFKGYG
-731 FMIHEYLFEEY
+731 FFLNKYLFEEY
-742 ASFGRGHAHDLADFT
+742 ASFGRGHGHDLAPFDV
-757 TYHRVRG
+757 YHKVRG
-764 LKWPVVDGK
+764 LKWPVVNGK
-773 ETQWRFNAKYD
+773 ETQWRFNSQYD
-784 PYAAKQTKETGN
+784 PYAAKETKENG
-796 SHAFYGGLAKALTQG
+796 HDFAFYGTLAKKLAQG
-811 DLMGIKD
+811 DLNGVTD
-818 KKKKSLKNKAKIFAR
+818 KTKKALKNKAKIFAR
-833 PYMDPPEMPD
+833 PYMDPPEVPSEE
-843 ANYDTWLCTGRVLE
+843 YPVWLSTGRVLE

-874 VPEALCYMHP
+874 VPEALCYIHP
-884 QDAKD
+884 QDAK
-889 KGLKQGGLCWVESR
+889 KYGVKQGQLAWVESR
-903 RGKVKARVE
+903 RGRVKARVE

-935 NKVCLDATCPQS
+935 NKVCADYTCPQS

-955 AVKIYKA
+955 AVKVYAV

>member
-1 MDTLTN
+1 MLPYFKN
-7 PKYYTFQIVVF
+7 
-18 QKYYQIGE
+18 YQIGE

-39 AAASAAAAIGMA
+39 AAASAAAAIGMS
-51 VPAELEAAAEKA
+51 VPAELEAAADQA
-63 EGSWR
+63 ESDWR

-87 KNGKI
+87 KGGKI

-126 QPLLRVGA
+126 QPLLRVDANGN
-134 DGKFD
+134 FD
-139 KKGKFAPVSWERAFD
+139 KKGKFAPVSWKRAFD
-154 EMEVHIKKALKAS
+154 EMEFHIKKALKHA
-167 GPEGV
+167 GPESV
-172 GVFASGQYT
+172 GIFASGQYT
-181 VMEGYAAQKMMKGG
+181 IMEGYAAQKMMKAG

-216 YQTFGIDEPS
+216 YQTFGVDEPS

-235 DTIVSWGSNMAEM
+235 DTIVAWGSNMAEM

-264 ERVKVINI
+264 DRVKVVSIQ
-272 STYTHRTSDLAD
+272 TYTHRTSDLAD
-284 EEIIFSPNT
+284 IEIIFSPNT
-293 DLAMWNYI
+293 DTALWNYI
-301 AREIVYNNPESI
+301 AREIVMRDEKEGII
-313 DWDFVKKHIVFAASP
+313 DWDFVKKHLIFAAGP
-328 VNMGYGMRRAGEKSI
+328 VNIGYGMRRDGEKSL
-343 KDGKYTALEME
+343 KDGKY
-354 TIDKEM
+354 
-360 QKVVSAK
+360 SAK
-367 EAPALEPYGYKEG
+367 EMEIISKEMKTTVSKKEGPALEPYGYKAG
-380 DMMVNKPAGLKH
+380 DTMNHTAGTLGH
-392 WEITFEEYKKF
+392 WEISFEDYKKS
-403 LAPYTLD
+403 LEPYTLE
-410 YVATISKGNPDE
+410 YTAAIVKGDPDE
-422 DINEFKRKLKLMADL
+422 NMETFKEKLQALANL
-437 YIEKGRKV
+437 YIEKNRKV

-456 TRGTWVNTLAY
+456 TRGTWTNTLSY

-477 LPGSGAFSLTGQPSA
+477 VPGSGAFSLTGQPSA
-492 CGTAREVGTFCHRL
+492 CGTAREVGTFTHRL

-512 KNPKH
+512 ANPAH
-517 RKITEDR
+517 RKIAENK
-524 WKVPNGTLNPV
+524 WMVPEGTLNGV
-535 GNQHIMKIHRDIEDG
+535 GVQHIMKIHRDIEDG
-550 VVKFA
+550 LIKFA

-561 PYQDTASATHWI
+561 PYQDSASASHWI

-622 WRQQVLP
+622 WRQQVIP

-649 GDVWGAQP
+649 KDLWGEWAP
-657 LRGGKSLPDV
+657 SGPRKEALPSV
-667 RKAAYAMGYSD
+667 IEKAKAMGYSED
-678 NTTMYEILFAN
+678 TTMFDILFAN
-689 KEAKSYKV
+689 KIAKSYKL
-697 DLESFPQQGYDN
+697 DQNDTIQKGYDN
-709 SESNG
+709 SEGYG

-731 FMIHEYLFEEY
+731 FFIQKYLFEEY
-742 ASFGRGHAHDLADFT
+742 AAFTRGHGHDLAPFDM
-757 TYHRVRG
+757 YHKVRG

-784 PYAAKQTKETGN
+784 PYAAKATKDSGN
-796 SHAFYGGLAKALTQG
+796 SHAFYGGIAKALKFGTLTGMDAKSEQ
-811 DLMGIKD
+811 
-818 KKKKSLKNKAKIFAR
+818 KSLANKAKIFAR

-843 ANYDTWLCTGRVLE
+843 AEYDIWLSTGRVLE

-884 QDAKD
+884 EDAKNKD
-889 KGLKQGGLCWVESR
+889 LKQGGLCWVESR
-903 RGKVKARVE
+903 RGRVKARVE
-912 TRGRNRPSRGLVFV
+912 TRGRNRPPRGLVFV

-935 NKVCLDATCPQS
+935 NKVCLDATCPMS

-955 AVKIYKA
+955 AVKVYKA

>member
-1 MDTLTN
+1 MAM
-7 PKYYTFQIVVF
+7 
-18 QKYYQIGE
+18 E
-26 NMSLSRREFLKSS
+26 RRDFLKSA
-39 AAASAAAAIGMA
+39 AAASAASAIGMA
-51 VPAELEAAAEKA
+51 VPTAAQAKAEAAT
-63 EGSWR
+63 SDWR

-126 QPLLRVGA
+126 KPLLRVNSKGE
-134 DGKFD
+134 FD
-139 KKGKFAPVSWERAFD
+139 KHGKFAPISWERAFD
-154 EMEVHIKKALKAS
+154 EMEFHTKKALKS
-167 GPEGV
+167 GGPEAV

-181 VMEGYAAQKMMKGG
+181 VMEGYAAQKMMKAG

-235 DTIVSWGSNMAEM
+235 DTVVAWGSNMAEM

-264 ERVKVINI
+264 DRVKVVSIQ
-272 STYTHRTSDLAD
+272 TYTHRTSDLAD
-284 EEIIFSPNT
+284 IEIIFSPNT
-293 DLAMWNYI
+293 DTALWNYV
-301 AREIVYNNPESI
+301 AREIVYNSPESI
-313 DWDFVKKHIVFAASP
+313 DWEFIKKHIIFAAGP
-328 VNMGYGMRRAGEKSI
+328 VNIGYGMRRAGEKSI
-343 KDGKYTALEME
+343 TPVNPDGSAGKYTAKEME
-354 TIDKEM
+354 IINKEM
-360 QKVVSAK
+360 KTIVSEK
-367 EAPALEPYGYKEG
+367 EGPALEPFGYKAG
-380 DMMVNKPAGLKH
+380 DTMNHTGGTLGH
-392 WEITFEEYKKF
+392 WEISFEEYKKS

-410 YVATISKGNPDE
+410 YTAKTVKGDPDE
-422 DINEFKRKLKLMADL
+422 SIEDFKKKLQALADL

-456 TRGTWVNTLAY
+456 TRGTWDNTLSY

-477 LPGSGAFSLTGQPSA
+477 KPGNGAFSLTGQPSA
-492 CGTAREVGTFCHRL
+492 CGTAREVGTFTHRL

-517 RKITEDR
+517 RAIAEKKWKI
-524 WKVPNGTLNPV
+524 PAGTLNGV
-535 GNQHIMKIHRDIEDG
+535 GKQHIMKIHRDIEDG
-550 VVKFA
+550 LIKFA

-561 PYQDTASATHWI
+561 PYQDSASATHWI

-640 VELSKRFTV
+640 LEYAKRFTV
-649 GDVWGAQP
+649 KDLWGAQAP
-657 LRGGKSLPDV
+657 SGPRKKALPSV
-667 RKAAYAMGYSD
+667 IAEAKKMGYSED
-678 NTTMYEILFAN
+678 MTMFDILFAN
-689 KEAKSYKV
+689 DDAKSYKL
-697 DLESFPQQGYDN
+697 DQKDPIQAGYDN
-709 SESNG
+709 SEGYG
-714 DSRNV
+714 DSRKV

-724 KVFNGYG
+724 KVFEGYG
-731 FMIHEYLFEEY
+731 FHIHKYLFEEY
-742 ASFGRGHAHDLADFT
+742 AAFGRGHGHDLAPFDV
-757 TYHRVRG
+757 YHKVRG

-784 PYAAKQTKETGN
+784 PYAAKATKESGN
-796 SHAFYGGLAKALTQG
+796 PFAFYGTLAKALQSGTLTG
-811 DLMGIKD
+811 KD
-818 KKKKSLKNKAKIFAR
+818 KASTKKSLKNKAKIFAR

-843 ANYDTWLCTGRVLE
+843 AEYDTWLSTGRVLE

-889 KGLKQGGLCWVESR
+889 KGLKQGGLAWVESR
-903 RGKVKARVE
+903 RGRVKARVE
-912 TRGRNRPSRGLVFV
+912 TRGRNRPARGLVFV

-935 NKVCLDATCPQS
+935 NKVCLDATCPMS
-947 KQTDFKKC
+947 KQTDYKKC

>member
-1 MDTLTN
+1 MA
-7 PKYYTFQIVVF
+7 
-18 QKYYQIGE
+18 
-26 NMSLSRREFLKSS
+26 LSRREFLKSS
-39 AAASAAAAIGMA
+39 AAASAASAIGMT
-51 VPAELEAAAEKA
+51 VPSQMQAAANNA
-63 EGSWR
+63 ESGWR

-74 RFCGTGCGIMMAT
+74 RFCGTGCGIMLAT

-116 KIMYGADRLT
+116 KIMYGADRLK
-126 QPLLRVGA
+126 QPLLRVN
-134 DGKFD
+134 GKGEFD
-139 KKGKFAPVSWERAFD
+139 KNGKFAPVSWKRAFD
-154 EMEVHIKKALKAS
+154 EMEIHIRKALKES

-172 GVFASGQYT
+172 GIFASGQYT
-181 VMEGYAAQKMMKGG
+181 VMEGYAAQKMMKAG

-216 YQTFGIDEPS
+216 YQTFGVDEPS

-235 DTIVSWGSNMAEM
+235 DTVISWGSNMAEM

-264 ERVKVINI
+264 DNVKVVNI
-272 STYTHRTSDLAD
+272 STYRHRTSDLAD
-284 EEIIFSPNT
+284 VEIIFTPNT
-293 DLAMWNYI
+293 DLALWNYI
-301 AREIVYNNPESI
+301 AREIVYNHPEVI
-313 DWDFVKKHIVFAASP
+313 DWDFIKDNIVFTTAAP
-328 VNMGYGMRRAGEKSI
+328 NIGYGMRKPNEKSI
-343 KDGKYTALEME
+343 KDGKYTKAEME
-354 TIDKEM
+354 IIAKEVETI
-360 QKVVSAK
+360 VSET
-367 EAPALEPYGYKEG
+367 EAPALAPYGYKAG
-380 DMMVNKPAGLKH
+380 DKMVHNKPGLPH
-392 WEITFEEYKKF
+392 WQISFEEYKKS
-403 LAPYTLD
+403 LEPYTLD
-410 YVATISKGNPDE
+410 YVAKISKGDPDE
-422 DINEFKRKLKLMADL
+422 DMESFKKKLQMLANL
-437 YIEKGRKV
+437 YIEKQRKV

-456 TRGTWVNTLAY
+456 TRGTWCNTLAY

-477 LPGSGAFSLTGQPSA
+477 KPGNGAFSLTGQPSA
-492 CGTAREVGTFCHRL
+492 CGTAREVGTFTHRL

-517 RKITEDR
+517 RKITEKAWR
-524 WKVPNGTLNPV
+524 VPDNTLNPI

-550 VVKFA
+550 FIKFA

-561 PYQDTASATHWI
+561 PYQDTASASHWI

-596 SDLILPSAMIYE
+596 SDLILPTAMMYE

-629 VGDAMSDTWQW
+629 IGESMSDTWQW

-649 GDVWGAQP
+649 KDLWGEQTLRNGKKLPSVIAQA
-657 LRGGKSLPDV
+657 K
-667 RKAAYAMGYSD
+667 AMGYD
-678 NTTMYEILFAN
+678 ENTTMYDILFAN
-689 KEAKSYKV
+689 EKAKSYKLSQ
-697 DLESFPQQGYDN
+697 DDPIQAGFDNTDGY
-709 SESNG
+709 G
-714 DSRNV
+714 DARNV
-719 VGSDG
+719 KGSDG
-724 KVFNGYG
+724 KPWKGYG
-731 FMIHEYLFEEY
+731 FFIQKYLFEEY
-742 ASFGRGHAHDLADFT
+742 AEFGRGHAHDLADFD

-773 ETQWRFNAKYD
+773 ETQWRFNTKYD
-784 PYAAKQTKETGN
+784 PYAKKANPNGDF
-796 SHAFYGGLAKALTQG
+796 AFYGTLLKATPTG
-811 DLMGIKD
+811 DLRGVTNKD
-818 KKKKSLKNKAKIFAR
+818 KKPLPNKAKIFAR
-833 PYMDPPEMPD
+833 PYMDAPEMPD
-843 ANYDTWLCTGRVLE
+843 EEYPVWLSTGRVLE

-884 QDAKD
+884 EDAK
-889 KGLKQGGLCWVESR
+889 KYGVTQGGLCWVESR

-912 TRGRNRPSRGLVFV
+912 TRGRNRPSRGLVYV

-935 NKVCLDATCPQS
+935 NKVCLDATCPLS

-955 AVKIYKA
+955 AVKVYKA

>member
-1 MDTLTN
+1 
-7 PKYYTFQIVVF
+7 
-18 QKYYQIGE
+18 
-26 NMSLSRREFLKSS
+26 MSLTRRDFLKNSAAV
-39 AAASAAAAIGMA
+39 AAASAVGISVPVEAQVAAT
-51 VPAELEAAAEKA
+51 KA
-63 EGSWR
+63 ESKWR

-74 RFCGTGCGIMMAT
+74 RFCGTGCGIMLAT
-87 KNGKI
+87 SEGRI

-116 KIMYGADRLT
+116 KIMYGADRLKT
-126 QPLLRVGA
+126 PLLRMNEKGEF
-134 DGKFD
+134 DKHGKF
-139 KKGKFAPVSWERAFD
+139 KPVSWKRAFD
-154 EMEVHIKKALKAS
+154 EMELHIRKALKSS

-172 GVFASGQYT
+172 GIFASGQYT
-181 VMEGYAAQKMMKGG
+181 VMEGYAALKMMKGG
-195 FRSNAIDPNA
+195 FRSNAFDPNA

-254 RVTDRKLSDP
+254 RVTDRKLSNPD
-264 ERVKVINI
+264 RVKVVNM

-284 EEIIFSPNT
+284 IEIIFSPNT
-293 DLAMWNYI
+293 DLALWNYI
-301 AREIVYNNPESI
+301 AREIVMRDDAEKII
-313 DWDFVKKHIVFAASP
+313 DWDFVKQHMVFAVGP
-328 VNMGYGMRRAGEKSI
+328 VNIGYGLRRSDEKSV
-343 KDGKYTALEME
+343 KEGKYTALEME
-354 TIDKEM
+354 TISKEM
-360 QKVVSAK
+360 EKKISAK
-367 EAPALEPYGYKEG
+367 EAPSLEPYGYKEG
-380 DMMVNKPAGLKH
+380 DVMKNIPGTLNH
-392 WEITFEEYKKF
+392 WEISFEEYKKS
-403 LAPYTLD
+403 LAPYTLE
-410 YVATISKGNPDE
+410 YTAKISKGDPNE
-422 DINEFKRKLKLMADL
+422 DIEVFKKKLQALANL

-456 TRGTWVNTLAY
+456 TRGSWVNTQSY
-467 NVHFLLNKQA
+467 NVHFMLNKQA
-477 LPGSGAFSLTGQPSA
+477 KPGSGAFSLTGQPSA
-492 CGTAREVGTFCHRL
+492 CGTAREVGTFTHRL

-512 KNPKH
+512 ENPDH
-517 RKITEDR
+517 RKLTEKR
-524 WKVPNGTLNPV
+524 WNVPEGIINPI

-550 VVKFA
+550 FMKFA

-561 PYQDTASATHWI
+561 PYQDTASAEHWI

-596 SDLILPSAMIYE
+596 SDLVLPSAMIYE

-640 VELSKRFTV
+640 IELSKRFTV
-649 GDVWGAQP
+649 KDVWGAST
-657 LRGGKSLPDV
+657 LRDGTRLPDLIE
-667 RKAAYAMGYSD
+667 AAKKMGYNE
-678 NTTMYEILFAN
+678 NTTMFDILFAN
-689 KEAKSYKV
+689 KKAKTYKLT
-697 DLESFPQQGYDN
+697 DKFPQLGYDDT
-709 SESNG
+709 ESRG
-714 DSRNV
+714 DSRNIL
-719 VGSDG
+719 GSDG
-724 KVFNGYG
+724 KPWKGYG

-742 ASFGRGHAHDLADFT
+742 ASFGRGHGHDLAPFEV
-757 TYHRVRG
+757 YHKVRG

-773 ETQWRFNAKYD
+773 ETQWRFNVKYD
-784 PYAAKQTKETGN
+784 PYAAKAAKETGATDF
-796 SHAFYGGLAKALTQG
+796 AFYGTLAKALPQG
-811 DLMGIKD
+811 DLRGVKD
-818 KKKKSLKNKAKIFAR
+818 ENKKSLKNKAKIFAR

-843 ANYDTWLCTGRVLE
+843 ETYDMWLCTGRVLE

-866 RVPELYRA
+866 RVPELFRA

-884 QDAKD
+884 ADAKNKD
-889 KGLKQGGLCWVESR
+889 VKQGELVWVDSR

-912 TRGRNRPSRGLVFV
+912 TRGRNRPPQGLVFV

-935 NKVCLDATCPQS
+935 NKVCLDATCPMS
-947 KQTDFKKC
+947 KQTDYKKC
-955 AVKIYKA
+955 AVKVYKA

>member
-1 MDTLTN
+1 MA
-7 PKYYTFQIVVF
+7 
-18 QKYYQIGE
+18 
-26 NMSLSRREFLKSS
+26 LSRRDFLKSS
-39 AAASAAAAIGMA
+39 AAASAAAAVGIN
-51 VPAELEAAAEKA
+51 VPTTLSAAANEA
-63 EGSWR
+63 ESSWR

-74 RFCGTGCGIMMAT
+74 RFCGTGCGIMLAT
-87 KNGKI
+87 KEGKI

-116 KIMYGADRLT
+116 KIMYGADRLK
-126 QPLLRVGA
+126 QPLLRVDSNGN
-134 DGKFD
+134 FD
-139 KKGKFAPVSWERAFD
+139 KNGKFAPVSWKRAFD

-181 VMEGYAAQKMMKGG
+181 IMEGYAAQKMMKAG
-195 FRSNAIDPNA
+195 FRTNAIDPNA

-264 ERVKVINI
+264 QNVKVINM

-284 EEIIFSPNT
+284 IEIIFTPNT
-293 DLAMWNYI
+293 DLALWNYI
-301 AREIVYNNPESI
+301 AREIVYNHPEAI

-328 VNMGYGMRRAGEKSI
+328 VNMGYGMRTSDEKSI
-343 KDGKYTALEME
+343 KDGKYSDKEME
-354 TIDKEM
+354 IISKEM
-360 QKVVSAK
+360 QKKVSAT
-367 EAPALEPYGYKEG
+367 EAPALAPYGYKEG
-380 DMMVNKPAGLKH
+380 DMMVNKNAGLAH
-392 WEITFEEYKKF
+392 WEIPFEEYKKF
-403 LAPYTLD
+403 LEPYTLD
-410 YVATISKGNPDE
+410 YVAKISKGDPDE
-422 DINEFKRKLKLMADL
+422 DINEFKKKLQTLANL
-437 YIEKGRKV
+437 YIEKNRKV

-477 LPGSGAFSLTGQPSA
+477 KPGSGAFSLTGQPSA
-492 CGTAREVGTFCHRL
+492 CGTAREVGTFTHRL

-512 KNPKH
+512 ANPKH
-517 RKITEDR
+517 RKITENV
-524 WKVPNGTLNPV
+524 WNVPEGTINPV
-535 GNQHIMKIHRDIEDG
+535 GVQDIMKIHRGIEDG
-550 VVKFA
+550 LVKFA

-608 KWGAYGN
+608 KWGGYGN
-615 AERRTQH
+615 AERRTQL

-649 GDVWGAQP
+649 KDVWGEYQP
-657 LRGGKSLPDV
+657 SGPRKDVLPSMIEQA
-667 RKAAYAMGYSD
+667 KAMGYNED
-678 NTTMYEILFAN
+678 TTMYEILFAN
-689 KEAKSYKV
+689 KRAKSYKL
-697 DLESFPQQGYDN
+697 DQNDPIQKGFDN
-709 SESNG
+709 SEGYG

-724 KVFNGYG
+724 EVFKGYG
-731 FMIHEYLFEEY
+731 FFIQKYLFEEY
-742 ASFGRGHAHDLADFT
+742 ADFGRGHAHDLADFD
-757 TYHRVRG
+757 TYHKVRG

-773 ETQWRFNAKYD
+773 ETQWRFNAQYD
-784 PYAAKQTKETGN
+784 PYAKKYGKETG
-796 SHAFYGGLAKALTQG
+796 HTEFAFYGTLAKALAQG
-811 DLMGIKD
+811 DLLGVKD
-818 KKKKSLKNKAKIFAR
+818 KTKVSLKNKAKIFAR

-843 ANYDTWLCTGRVLE
+843 AEYPVWLSTGRVLE

-884 QDAKD
+884 ADAEKF
-889 KGLKQGGLCWVESR
+889 GVKQGGLCWVESR

-912 TRGRNRPSRGLVFV
+912 TRGRNRPARGLVYV

-955 AVKIYKA
+955 AVKVYSV

>member
-1 MDTLTN
+1 MA
-7 PKYYTFQIVVF
+7 
-18 QKYYQIGE
+18 
-26 NMSLSRREFLKSS
+26 LSRRDFLKSS
-39 AAASAAAAIGMA
+39 AAASAAAAVGMS
-51 VPAELEAAAEKA
+51 VPASMQAASDKA
-63 EGSWR
+63 QSSWR

-116 KIMYGADRLT
+116 KIMYGADRLK
-126 QPLLRVGA
+126 QPLLRVDSKGN
-134 DGKFD
+134 FD
-139 KKGKFAPVSWERAFD
+139 KQGKFAPISWERAFD
-154 EMEVHIKKALKAS
+154 EMEFHIKKALKAS

-235 DTIVSWGSNMAEM
+235 DTVVSWGSNMAEM

-264 ERVKVINI
+264 DRVKVINI
-272 STYTHRTSDLAD
+272 STYRHRTSDLAD
-284 EEIIFSPNT
+284 EEIIFTPNS

-313 DWDFVKKHIVFAASP
+313 DWDFVNKHMVFCASP
-328 VNMGYGMRRAGEKSI
+328 VNMGYGMRNKKEFAKNPEMAA
-343 KDGKYTALEME
+343 KYTALERE
-354 TIDKEM
+354 TISQEDM
-360 QKVVSAK
+360 HVVSEN
-367 EAPALEPYGYKEG
+367 EAPALEPYGYKAG
-380 DMMVNKPAGLKH
+380 DEMINKPAGLKH
-392 WEITFEEYKKF
+392 WHISFEEYKKF
-403 LAPYTLD
+403 LAPYTLE
-410 YVATISKGNPDE
+410 YVTSVSKGNPDE
-422 DINEFKRKLKLMADL
+422 SDKEFGRKMKLVADL

-477 LPGSGAFSLTGQPSA
+477 KPGSGAFSLTGQPSA
-492 CGTAREVGTFCHRL
+492 CGTAREVGTFAHRL

-512 KNPKH
+512 KSKKH
-517 RKITEDR
+517 RKITENG
-524 WKVPNGTLNPV
+524 WNIPEGTLNPK
-535 GNQHIMKIHRDIEDG
+535 GHQHIMKIHRDIEDG
-550 VVKFA
+550 NMKFA

-561 PYQDTASATHWI
+561 PYQDTASAKHWI
-573 KAAREMDNFIVTSD
+573 KAARKMDNFIVTSD

-649 GDVWGAQP
+649 ADLWGEQT
-657 LRGGKSLPDV
+657 LLSTGGKKKLPDV
-667 RKAAYAMGYSD
+667 IAKAEAMGYSKD
-678 NTTMYEILFAN
+678 TTMFEILFEKGGKQYPKDMNDPINA
-689 KEAKSYKV
+689 
-697 DLESFPQQGYDN
+697 GYDDTD
-709 SESNG
+709 SNG

-719 VGSDG
+719 IGSDG
-724 KVFNGYG
+724 KEWKGYG
-731 FMIHEYLFEEY
+731 FHIHKYLFEEY
-742 ASFGRGHAHDLADFT
+742 AGFGRGHGHDLAPFDV
-757 TYHRVRG
+757 YHKVRG

-784 PYAAKQTKETGN
+784 PYAAKATKKTGN
-796 SHAFYGGLAKALTQG
+796 SHAFYGTLAKNLLQG
-811 DLMGIKD
+811 DLLAPQKSRG
-818 KKKKSLKNKAKIFAR
+818 KKALKNKAKIFAR
-833 PYMDPPEMPD
+833 PYMDPPEMPSKE
-843 ANYDTWLCTGRVLE
+843 YPVWLCTGRVLE

-884 QDAKD
+884 EDAK
-889 KGLKQGGLCWVESR
+889 KYGVKQGQLCWVDSR

-912 TRGRNRPSRGLVFV
+912 TRGRNRPSKGLVFV

-955 AVKIYKA
+955 AVKIYAV